1 MPSSTVFIRAP
12 TSRPNLRY
20 HVLHV
25 ENQVKHINK
34 VAAELAQHLQQTTF
48 TNESRGIV
56 FCADIP
62 STDELATVLGSSKS
76 HSKMET
82 SERLSNQEAWY
93 EGHAK
98 WIVAT
103 SGFLH
108 GIDHPSVRAVIFIG
122 IPYGAINIEQGSGR
136 AGRDRLPA
144 NIFLLNQTNLVY
156 VGAEHRV
163 AAHDKDD
170 QCLSAAHRWMLTTT
184 DCRRRLMTELMD
196 GVGVTCSDLDGAEK
210 CDICDPHTQLLQAA
224 SLILQP
230 EPSPPSSPVA
240 TTRSAITMDCDEE
253 EYPDPGF
260 DESIAMLVDL
270 GSYLNSDGAVCNH
283 DPLSAGPLATAAPQ
297 PLCIQHSMSAPA
309 QRPSLPS
316 SASTAAQQLSTC
328 SIGSTVQQQTASA
341 WPPAKPSSIHPK
353 PLHTQ
358 HPVLAPAQPLRQP
371 SSASVAAQHPRAR
384 ATGSTVQQQ
393 TGSGWPPT
401 ILPSSQPA
409 QHPPMQPFSSATQR
423 PSMQSS
429 ASTSWQ
435 VATPPSSCAGSNLSL
450 IQLWLVH
457 NLDPS

>member
-1 MPSSTVFIRAP
+1 
-12 TSRPNLRY
+12 
-20 HVLHV
+20 
-25 ENQVKHINK
+25 
-34 VAAELAQHLQQTTF
+34 
-48 TNESRGIV
+48 
-56 FCADIP
+56 
-62 STDELATVLGSSKS
+62 
-76 HSKMET
+76 
-82 SERLSNQEAWY
+82 
-93 EGHAK
+93 
-98 WIVAT
+98 
-103 SGFLH
+103 
-108 GIDHPSVRAVIFIG
+108 
-122 IPYGAINIEQGSGR
+122 
-136 AGRDRLPA
+136 
-144 NIFLLNQTNLVY
+144 
-156 VGAEHRV
+156 
-163 AAHDKDD
+163 
-170 QCLSAAHRWMLTTT
+170 
-184 DCRRRLMTELMD
+184 MTELMD

-316 SASTAAQQLSTC
+316 SASTAAQQLSTR